1 MTVRDAIPWLI
12 NSLFEFLKSLLD
24 LLGWFGEGAHK
35 LIFLQWLDFTILQ
48 AIFTTFVIYSLYR
61 AYKEVIEDWK
71 EELKSEINEDTKFN
85 QKIKVYFEILQDILM
100 PIVLLIFVTLI
111 IILIYEF
118 VFDKHIILNFM

>member
-12 NSLFEFLKSLLD
+12 NYLFEFLNSLLD

-48 AIFTTFVIYSLYR
+48 AIFTAFIIYSLYR
-61 AYKEVIEDWK
+61 TYKEVIEDWK

-85 QKIKVYFEILQDILM
+85 QKIKLYFEMLQDILM

-111 IILIYEF
+111 IILSYEF

>member
-1 MTVRDAIPWLI
+1 MTVRDALPLLE
-12 NSLFEFLKSLLD
+12 NYLYEFLNSLLD

-48 AIFTTFVIYSLYR
+48 AIFTAFIIYSLYR
-61 AYKEVIEDWK
+61 TYKEVIEDWK

-85 QKIKVYFEILQDILM
+85 QKIKLYFEMLQDILM

-111 IILIYEF
+111 IILSYEF
-118 VFDKHIILNFM
+118 VFDKHIILNFI